1 MHSRQ
6 YASAV
11 QGAHGSSSDC
21 MSTPSGSK
29 SRRRPRSADGG
40 PPRHTAA
47 TPASRHA
54 LRLRLKIV
62 HASRC
67 GRHPVA
73 TNCTE
78 RAAAAIAAAAADD
91 DDAADAAAAAAL
103 PLPLPPLLPRLPLPV
118 LLLRSLRRLL
128 VAAAA
133 SVKLC
138 CSCFRLGRR
147 RLHGARGGSERPIR
161 VATPAA
167 PGAAVAAAGHVFD
180 FCQQRA
186 KLTLTHPHKAI
197 VAI

>member
-1 MHSRQ
+1 MQ
-6 YASAV
+6 
-11 QGAHGSSSDC
+11 
-21 MSTPSGSK
+21 
-29 SRRRPRSADGG
+29 
-40 PPRHTAA
+40 AA
-47 TPASRHA
+47 GCRWHPA
-54 LRLRLKIV
+54 
-62 HASRC
+62 
-67 GRHPVA
+67 A

-78 RAAAAIAAAAADD
+78 RAAAAIAAAAAAD

-147 RLHGARGGSERPIR
+147 RLHGARGGSERPVR

-167 PGAAVAAAGHVFD
+167 PGAAAAAAGHVFD
-180 FCQQRA
+180 FCHSEKNDSHA
-186 KLTLTHPHKAI
+186 LTDGPTEGYSGDLINRSHSRP
-197 VAI
+197 V